1 MSANAAAQGAGTA
14 ATPLWRLPCSGMFD
28 VTRSTPKTFGASSDH
43 LIRLEQDRLRDGE
56 ADQLRRCLVDY
67 QLEFFGLFDRYVC
80 GFHTLQNSL
89 DEARG
94 LVPDLQKVC
103 PVRDER
109 PR

>member
-1 MSANAAAQGAGTA
+1 
-14 ATPLWRLPCSGMFD
+14 
-28 VTRSTPKTFGASSDH
+28 
-43 LIRLEQDRLRDGE
+43 
-56 ADQLRRCLVDY
+56 LVDY